1 VHRLSAVRVYL
12 YGCPFTEQGVRR
24 RTRGR
29 TITPA
34 PHPSVAWRDH
44 EHRFSEPLPALQT
57 GACERVCPTS
67 AIARDGGLDLVLLD
81 VHEYIATKEVV
92 SEAA

>member
-1 VHRLSAVRVYL
+1 
-12 YGCPFTEQGVRR
+12 
-24 RTRGR
+24 
-29 TITPA
+29 
-34 PHPSVAWRDH
+34 
-44 EHRFSEPLPALQT
+44 LPALQT